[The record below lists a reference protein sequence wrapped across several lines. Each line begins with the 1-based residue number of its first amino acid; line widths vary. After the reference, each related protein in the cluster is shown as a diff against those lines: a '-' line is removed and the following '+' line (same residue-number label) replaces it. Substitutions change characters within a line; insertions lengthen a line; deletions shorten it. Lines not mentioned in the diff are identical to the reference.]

1 MVSPT
6 KCIAGRSVA
15 DWIAAYPVVSD
26 LCALKETAWVNP
38 DKLPFAQAAAA
49 CPLTLAD
56 IEDAAAR
63 LERFAPYLAAVFPET
78 AATGGII
85 ESPVQPIPRMQQV
98 LEERSGTRIAGQVW
112 IKLDSHLPISGSIK
126 ARGGIYEV
134 LKTAEDIALHS
145 GMLHL
150 TDNYAVLAEE
160 RFRKL
165 FSQYSIAVGSTGNL
179 GLSIGIMSAK
189 LGFQVTVHM
198 SADARQWKKDL
209 LRSRG
214 VKVVEYASD
223 YSIAVTEGRKLA
235 AGDPYC
241 HFVDDENS
249 KTLFMGYAVAALRL
263 KKQLD
268 AQGVTVDAEH
278 PLFAYLP
285 CGVGGG
291 PGGVAFGL
299 KMLFGDAAHCFFAEP
314 THSPCMLLGMAT
326 GENSSVCVQDF
337 GIDNRT
343 AADGLAVG
351 RASGFV
357 GGLMR
362 PFMSGC
368 YTLQDERMYTLLAQL
383 ADAEALYLEPSA
395 LAGMYGPVLTQ
406 PGQLLGAYTETS
418 LPAGALAN
426 ATHLVWATG
435 GNMVPREEMQ
445 RYYAKGKALAQG
457 DRVSCFDC
465 RTHID
470 ILTSVRYTVHERS
483 DSTMTTTN
491 ITNFRKNAFD
501 YVEQTIKYNQPVNIT
516 TKDGNAVLLSEED
529 YSGIMETLYLVSAPG
544 MREKIMDGI
553 ATPLADCVDETAVEW

>member
-1 MVSPT
+1 MVSPD

-85 ESPVQPIPRMQQV
+85 ESPVRPIPRMQKV
-98 LEERSGTRIAGQVW
+98 LEERSGTPIAGQIWV
-112 IKLDSHLPISGSIK
+112 KLDSHLPISGSIK

-249 KTLFMGYAVAALRL
+249 KTLFLGYAVAALRL
-263 KKQLD
+263 KKRSGRRPRRRGLWPED
-268 AQGVTVDAEH
+268 AVRRCRTLLFCRAHPLPLHDAGHGYRRKQQRLCAGLWHRQPHRRRWSCRGACFRLCGQVDAPLYERLLH
-278 PLFAYLP
+278 PA
-285 CGVGGG
+285 
-291 PGGVAFGL
+291 
-299 KMLFGDAAHCFFAEP
+299 
-314 THSPCMLLGMAT
+314 
-326 GENSSVCVQDF
+326 
-337 GIDNRT
+337 
-343 AADGLAVG
+343 G
-351 RASGFV
+351 RADVYPSG
-357 GGLMR
+357 
-362 PFMSGC
+362 
-368 YTLQDERMYTLLAQL
+368 T
-383 ADAEALYLEPSA
+383 
-395 LAGMYGPVLTQ
+395 AGRCRR
-406 PGQLLGAYTETS
+406 S
-418 LPAGALAN
+418 LP
-426 ATHLVWATG
+426 
-435 GNMVPREEMQ
+435 
-445 RYYAKGKALAQG
+445 
-457 DRVSCFDC
+457 
-465 RTHID
+465 
-470 ILTSVRYTVHERS
+470 
-483 DSTMTTTN
+483 
-491 ITNFRKNAFD
+491 
-501 YVEQTIKYNQPVNIT
+501 
-516 TKDGNAVLLSEED
+516 
-529 YSGIMETLYLVSAPG
+529 
-544 MREKIMDGI
+544 
-553 ATPLADCVDETAVEW
+553 

>member
-1 MVSPT
+1 
-6 KCIAGRSVA
+6 
-15 DWIAAYPVVSD
+15 
-26 LCALKETAWVNP
+26 
-38 DKLPFAQAAAA
+38 
-49 CPLTLAD
+49 
-56 IEDAAAR
+56 
-63 LERFAPYLAAVFPET
+63 
-78 AATGGII
+78 
-85 ESPVQPIPRMQQV
+85 MQKV
-98 LEERSGTRIAGQVW
+98 LEERSGIPIAGQVW
-112 IKLDSHLPISGSIK
+112 VKLDSHLPISGSIK

-235 AGDPYC
+235 AGDPHC

-249 KTLFMGYAVAALRL
+249 KTLFLGYAVAALRL

-299 KMLFGDAAHCFFAEP
+299 KMLFGDAAHCFFTEP
-314 THSPCMLLGMAT
+314 THSPCMMLGMAT
-326 GENSSVCVQDF
+326 GENNSICVQDF

-383 ADAEALYLEPSA
+383 ADAEDLYLEPSA
-395 LAGMYGPVLTQ
+395 LAGMYGPVLAQ
-406 PGQLLGAYTETS
+406 PGQLLGTYTEAA

-457 DRVSCFDC
+457 
-465 RTHID
+465 
-470 ILTSVRYTVHERS
+470 
-483 DSTMTTTN
+483 
-491 ITNFRKNAFD
+491 
-501 YVEQTIKYNQPVNIT
+501 
-516 TKDGNAVLLSEED
+516 
-529 YSGIMETLYLVSAPG
+529 
-544 MREKIMDGI
+544 
-553 ATPLADCVDETAVEW
+553 